1 MSGFYSGAV
10 DLSGREAGFALLD
23 DSGRAV
29 KVALRPM
36 RGRESAGLAVWV
48 EEQLTAAGVSLDA
61 VRRWTVGS
69 GPGSFTGM
77 RLAAALVGGWSFRRP
92 EIETRCV
99 PTAVALAANFDVL
112 REGERI
118 ATLFDGRNHEL
129 ICYGLEVRSGELV
142 PSGCEAVLNREQAA
156 VFFAGSAFDRFA
168 ALTGELDA
176 LRQLLPEA
184 TAERVTGFDHLKPE
198 ALALARFQRFDGDL
212 TRLVY
217 IRPAVFPK
225 AEA

>member
-1 MSGFYSGAV
+1 M
-10 DLSGREAGFALLD
+10 
-23 DSGRAV
+23 
-29 KVALRPM
+29 
-36 RGRESAGLAVWV
+36 
-48 EEQLTAAGVSLDA
+48 
-61 VRRWTVGS
+61 
-69 GPGSFTGM
+69 
-77 RLAAALVGGWSFRRP
+77 
-92 EIETRCV
+92 

-129 ICYGLEVRSGELV
+129 ICYGLEVRSGEPGSFRLR
-142 PSGCEAVLNREQAA
+142 SGIEPRTGGRFLRRERLRPLCRPHRRAGCAPAA
-156 VFFAGSAFDRFA
+156 A
-168 ALTGELDA
+168 A
-176 LRQLLPEA
+176 EA

>member
-77 RLAAALVGGWSFRRP
+77 RLAAALGWRLEFPSSGDRDPLCADGGG
-92 EIETRCV
+92 
-99 PTAVALAANFDVL
+99 A
-112 REGERI
+112 
-118 ATLFDGRNHEL
+118 GR
-129 ICYGLEVRSGELV
+129 
-142 PSGCEAVLNREQAA
+142 Q
-156 VFFAGSAFDRFA
+156 F
-168 ALTGELDA
+168 
-176 LRQLLPEA
+176 
-184 TAERVTGFDHLKPE
+184 
-198 ALALARFQRFDGDL
+198 
-212 TRLVY
+212 
-217 IRPAVFPK
+217 
-225 AEA
+225 